1 MLLSWLIRLKFPIKL
16 EKHAEALLKFS
27 HYFDS
32 FGSDAGGMHM
42 LMSGTDHKGNH
53 KSIKWFMVA
62 KSGDGLYIPTI
73 PAILLAKRILQE
85 EIIETGAIPCTQL
98 ISLES
103 YLAELKK
110 LDIHVFSEVK
120 QKF

>member
-1 MLLSWLIRLKFPIKL
+1 
-16 EKHAEALLKFS
+16 
-27 HYFDS
+27 
-32 FGSDAGGMHM
+32 
-42 LMSGTDHKGNH
+42 
-53 KSIKWFMVA
+53 MVA